1 MNKINFF
8 PGNYGV
14 LSQDNKVIAI
24 ISPSSEESKI
34 RLAIIEE
41 MALDEDDVVHISN
54 ISYRKHDYSFD
65 IEVSVTS
72 DGDTNTHTYSLEQ
85 ASIY

>member
-14 LSQDNKVIAI
+14 LTEDGKVIGI
-24 ISPSSEESKI
+24 ISPLNEENKI

-41 MALDEDDVVHISN
+41 LALDEDDVVHISE
-54 ISYRKHDYSFD
+54 ISHQKHDYSFE
-65 IEVSVTS
+65 IIVSITQ
-72 DGDTNTHTYSLEQ
+72 DGDTNTRTYQLEQ